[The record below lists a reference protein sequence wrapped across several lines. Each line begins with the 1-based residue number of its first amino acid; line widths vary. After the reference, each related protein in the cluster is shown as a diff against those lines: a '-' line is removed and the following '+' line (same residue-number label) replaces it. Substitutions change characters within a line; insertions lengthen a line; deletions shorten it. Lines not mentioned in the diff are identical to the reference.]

1 MSRLFAS
8 RQNHGYVVVDYDNVT
23 ERGLKSLVDALK
35 RAGEPVTDIQ
45 ADNKPKRKDSQ
56 RVKQAKFFFENGQTM
71 TLFIGSEGDIYQLQ
85 LNSTKQPLPDATS
98 ERELAKDMANMLNRN
113 QAKFDKQQARKANK
127 AVKDTSTSK
136 PLTRSVSKRLD
147 EAKASLSA
155 LQENQSAITSS
166 LDAANTQG
174 ASMDSEIER
183 LTAELAA
190 EKAETKDLEKQIE
203 EAQ

>member
-98 ERELAKDMANMLNRN
+98 ERELAKDMTNMLNRN

-166 LDAANTQG
+166 LEAANTQS